1 MKSMREARLPI
12 AAMVVILM
20 VLGGAMQGLRSA
32 AALEIGFQTPQL
44 RQTARVVALDERQH
58 HEKRAL
64 SSIWNG

>member
-20 VLGGAMQGLRSA
+20 VLGGAMQGQSSA
-32 AALEIGFQTPQL
+32 DCIGDRLQDASQL

-58 HEKRAL
+58 HER
-64 SSIWNG
+64 GH